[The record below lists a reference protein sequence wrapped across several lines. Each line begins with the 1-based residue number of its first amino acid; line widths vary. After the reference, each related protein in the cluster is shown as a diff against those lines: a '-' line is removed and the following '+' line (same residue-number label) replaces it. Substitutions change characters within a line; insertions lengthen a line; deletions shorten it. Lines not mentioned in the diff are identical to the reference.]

1 VLSIDRV
8 QDIEVLRQATKL
20 LDRENRNLHQRL
32 RELCQKLAVLEG
44 RDASQLE
51 IEVLRELER
60 LQPKPA
66 PPTPAPIE
74 TTADRGA
81 MPRPGHGPR
90 PQPRLP
96 IEVVVSELLEGH
108 RDCPHCGL
116 QMDPFGEEAEESE
129 EITVVERQFVLR
141 HHVRAKYRCR
151 CNGAV
156 RTAPASE
163 RLIPGGRYSI
173 EFAVEVAIDKYLDH
187 LPLERQVR
195 RMEREGLTIDSQT
208 LWDQLWALCQH
219 LEPTY
224 EALGRRV
231 LERPVVHVDET
242 RWPLLDA
249 KESSPHSVFG
259 LVSGDTAFYRIPVS
273 KSTQSARKVLAG
285 FRGTAV
291 ADGYQVYEILS
302 RAGPFRLAHCWAH
315 VKRKFS
321 ELGDTYPV
329 ECGEMLGLIHAL
341 YEVERSVET
350 TGDEGLERR
359 RRLRQE
365 RSRPIVE
372 SIRSWCFAQ
381 RRLPR
386 SALGRA
392 IEYVLKYWD
401 GLIVF
406 LEDPRVPLD
415 NNAVERA
422 LRGPVVG
429 RKNHYGSKSKRGTQV
444 AAILYT
450 LCETAKLCGVD
461 PKAFL
466 ITAARRAIRNPG
478 TVTLPQPAGVVF
490 VA

>member
-1 VLSIDRV
+1 VLSIERV
-8 QDIEVLRQATKL
+8 QDIEALRQATLL
-20 LDRENRNLHQRL
+20 LDRENRHLHQRL
-32 RELCQKLAVLEG
+32 RELCQELAAFRG
-44 RDASQLE
+44 KDASQLE
-51 IEVLRELER
+51 IELLRELER

-66 PPTPAPIE
+66 APAPGPVA
-74 TTADRGA
+74 TTPDRGTT
-81 MPRPGHGPR
+81 PRSGHGPR
-90 PQPRLP
+90 SQPRLP
-96 IEVVVSELLEGH
+96 IEVVVSEILEGH

-116 QMDPFGEEAEESE
+116 QMDPFGEETEDAE

-141 HHVRAKYRCR
+141 QHRRAKYRCR
-151 CNGAV
+151 CNGSV

-187 LPLERQVR
+187 LPLERQAR
-195 RMEREGLTIDSQT
+195 RMEREGLAIDSQT
-208 LWDQLWALCQH
+208 LWDQIWALSRH
-219 LEPTY
+219 LEATY

-231 LERPVVHVDET
+231 LESPVVHVDET

-259 LVSGDTAFYRIPVS
+259 LVSRDTAFYRIPPS
-273 KSTQSARKVLAG
+273 KSAQSARKVLSG

-321 ELGDTYPV
+321 ELEETYPV
-329 ECGEMLGLIHAL
+329 ECGEILGWIHAL
-341 YEVERSVET
+341 YEVERSVGPSGE
-350 TGDEGLERR
+350 EGLDRR
-359 RRLRQE
+359 RRLREE

-392 IEYVLKYWD
+392 IQYVLKYWD

-406 LEDPRVPLD
+406 LDDPLVPLD

-422 LRGPVVG
+422 LRGPVIG

-444 AAILYT
+444 AAVLYT
-450 LCETAKLCGVD
+450 LCETSKLCGVD

-466 ITAARRAIRNPG
+466 SIATRRAIRSPG
-478 TVTLPQPAGVVF
+478 TVTLPQADGSLFVV
-490 VA
+490 